1 MEQQTECLMPSKVG
15 ALMSNIIVNFATF
28 FYIDQSE
35 TSMMYFQITT
45 KNTKQQNTMAQMPL
59 YVKPYN
65 MNITE

>member
-1 MEQQTECLMPSKVG
+1 MPSKAG
-15 ALMSNIIVNFATF
+15 ALTSNIIINFATF

-35 TSMMYFQITT
+35 TLVMYFQITT

-59 YVKPYN
+59 CIKPYN